1 MTSVGTSPD
10 WYQAVANGLIMGAVI
25 MGLYLLQKWME
36 HRRIKY
42 DMAIMMSDEITSM
55 LIVGSAS
62 KPNMI
67 MPRGHKVATR
77 DTYLGLLSSGR
88 IVRFDRDLRRVLALI
103 YHQFDYKALEVDRGM
118 CVTAI
123 EKLEKI
129 EARNRLFKLPG

>member
-36 HRRIKY
+36 HRKIKY
-42 DMAIMMSDEITSM
+42 DMAVMMSDEITSM
-55 LIVGSAS
+55 LIVGSTV
-62 KPNMI
+62 KPNVI
-67 MPRGHKVATR
+67 TPRNHKVPTR

-88 IVRFDRDLRRVLALI
+88 IVRFDGDLRRDLARI
-103 YHQFDYKALEVDRGM
+103 YHQFGYEALEVDREL
-118 CVTAI
+118 CATAI